1 MDSLKE
7 LREWFLEDPET
18 RAAAFK
24 IADYYLVSYD
34 DDPQNFRPI
43 PKDDAFA
50 KPVVEA
56 FAGDTLGYVKWL
68 RKLTNTYLV
77 RGSAPAM
84 LIGEVCKS
92 AQSRGI
98 NRRKRLLETEAI
110 RHAVNKGMIKDVSL
124 EKLRYKKRVSEW
136 IKKEYKLRLDAARRS
151 AKGGRISN
159 EDREELVGE
168 FWDELLQ
175 SFSAGDIPE
184 A

>member
-7 LREWFLEDPET
+7 LR
-18 RAAAFK
+18 
-24 IADYYLVSYD
+24 
-34 DDPQNFRPI
+34 
-43 PKDDAFA
+43 
-50 KPVVEA
+50 
-56 FAGDTLGYVKWL
+56 
-68 RKLTNTYLV
+68 
-77 RGSAPAM
+77 
-84 LIGEVCKS
+84 
-92 AQSRGI
+92 
-98 NRRKRLLETEAI
+98 
-110 RHAVNKGMIKDVSL
+110 
-124 EKLRYKKRVSEW
+124 EW